1 MSESAVGRLLPIA
14 AYARALM
21 PQLRLQF
28 GPPDENLAQIVRNQF
43 RFNWLLLAIALVVFD
58 LCLLLTTFRIRP
70 LGYLMVLAVACLYGI
85 LGNYRGRWF
94 LTRPRAFAMS
104 TALAQIILALA
115 VMTSISYIATAADL
129 PLQDARLFAADLAVG
144 FDFRAILGHVNDRVW
159 LIQIL
164 AFGYNA
170 ISWEIWLI
178 VVVLPLAGYTRRT
191 AEYISAWLLGLGI
204 TCCITMIV
212 PAIGVYQALG
222 TAVADFPNITP
233 QSYLDTLVEIPLLRE
248 GALRTLDLGQLLG
261 VVTFPSFHAA
271 TAILYGWALWPVR
284 WARPFNLAL
293 NGVMLVATPICGGH
307 YLMDVL
313 AGVAVAIAAICAAP
327 YGASLIDRLEQRL
340 STALNRYPIEVTAS
354 S

>member
-1 MSESAVGRLLPIA
+1 MSNTTTRRPLPIA
-14 AYARALM
+14 AHARALIA
-21 PQLRLQF
+21 PKGLQF
-28 GPPDENLAQIVRNQF
+28 GPPDEALAQLVRKQF
-43 RFNWLLLAIALVVFD
+43 RFNWLLLAIAVAVFD
-58 LCLLLTTFRIRP
+58 LCLLLTNFRVRP
-70 LGYLMVLAVACLYGI
+70 LGYLLVLAVACLYGI
-85 LGNYRGRWF
+85 GGNYRGRWSQ
-94 LTRPRAFAMS
+94 TRPRVFAMS

-115 VMTSISYIATAADL
+115 VLTSISYIATAADL
-129 PLQDARLFAADLAVG
+129 PLQDARLFAADRAVG
-144 FDFRAILGHVNDRVW
+144 FDFRAILSHVNDRVW
-159 LIQIL
+159 LIEIL

-178 VVVLPLAGYTRRT
+178 VVALPLAGYTRRT

-204 TCCITMIV
+204 TCCITIIV

-222 TAVADFPNITP
+222 TAASDFPNITP

-271 TAILYGWALWPVR
+271 TAVLYGWALWPVR

-293 NGVMLVATPICGGH
+293 NGVMLAATPICGGH

-313 AGVAVAIAAICAAP
+313 AGVVVATAAIYAAR
-327 YGASLIDRLEQRL
+327 YGASLIDWLERP
-340 STALNRYPIEVTAS
+340 RYGARPVSIEANAS
-354 S
+354 C